1 MDEDATAEDN
11 KRENNLAS
19 GCYKTL
25 NVYDNDEEEDNDNQY
40 NFDDEN
46 LKTTKVHGLSLA
58 SRVTRS
64 QCKHYH

>member
-25 NVYDNDEEEDNDNQY
+25 KCLWKMKRMMVVMVDII
-40 NFDDEN
+40 
-46 LKTTKVHGLSLA
+46 LMMKT
-58 SRVTRS
+58 SR
-64 QCKHYH
+64 